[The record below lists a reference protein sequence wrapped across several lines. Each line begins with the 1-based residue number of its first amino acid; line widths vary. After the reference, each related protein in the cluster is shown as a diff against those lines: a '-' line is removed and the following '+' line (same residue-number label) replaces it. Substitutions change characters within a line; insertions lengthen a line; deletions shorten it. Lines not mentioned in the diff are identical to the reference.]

1 MQSDYNASAVFFC
14 FAFPVGVHAH
24 PLETQ
29 QQTEKNEEHEVGR
42 NISSPEVS
50 LLCCVILLV
59 EEILW
64 SR

>member
-1 MQSDYNASAVFFC
+1 MQSDYNASAAFC
-14 FAFPVGVHAH
+14 FAFPVGEHAH

-50 LLCCVILLV
+50 LLLV
-59 EEILW
+59 
-64 SR
+64 SSC

>member
-1 MQSDYNASAVFFC
+1 MQSDYNASAAFC
-14 FAFPVGVHAH
+14 FAFPVGEHAH

-50 LLCCVILLV
+50 LLRCDILLV

>member
-1 MQSDYNASAVFFC
+1 MLQLFFFFF

-42 NISSPEVS
+42 NVSSPEVS
-50 LLCCVILLV
+50 LLHFVILSV
-59 EEILW
+59 E
-64 SR
+64 